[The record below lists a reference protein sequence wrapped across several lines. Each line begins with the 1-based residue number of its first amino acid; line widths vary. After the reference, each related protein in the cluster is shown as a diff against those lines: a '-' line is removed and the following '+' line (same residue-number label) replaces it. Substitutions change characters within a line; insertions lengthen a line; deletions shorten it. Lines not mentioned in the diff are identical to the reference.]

1 MMALTVLQTA
11 SYTRA
16 KKAADKPSG
25 LVAPLQTDRSPP
37 ASPVFS
43 LTKEHMMAI
52 DCFIKFD
59 GVEGESSNKDHK
71 AEVDVLSWSW
81 DLASAGQV
89 SGTSTGKGKTVAGP
103 LSFVHLYDKASPL
116 LAKQCAAGKL
126 FKTVVLTSRK
136 VGEGQKDF
144 LQVSLKDVQVTS
156 VQPSGAGGDISETVT
171 LTYRDIEFAYKPQDG
186 KGGLGADVKFGWDV
200 ASAQVR

>member
-1 MMALTVLQTA
+1 
-11 SYTRA
+11 
-16 KKAADKPSG
+16 
-25 LVAPLQTDRSPP
+25 
-37 ASPVFS
+37 
-43 LTKEHMMAI
+43 MAI

-71 AEVDVLSWSW
+71 GAVDVLSWSW
-81 DLASAGQV
+81 GIATAGQV
-89 SGTSTGKGKTVAGP
+89 GGTSTGKGKTVAEP

-116 LAKQCAAGKL
+116 LAKHCAAGKL

-136 VGEGQKDF
+136 AGEGQKDF
-144 LQVSLKDVQVTS
+144 LQVSLKEVHVTS
-156 VQPSGAGGDISETVT
+156 VQPSCADGGEIIEAVT

-186 KGGLGADVKFGWDV
+186 KGGLGGDVKFGWDV

>member
-1 MMALTVLQTA
+1 
-11 SYTRA
+11 
-16 KKAADKPSG
+16 
-25 LVAPLQTDRSPP
+25 
-37 ASPVFS
+37 
-43 LTKEHMMAI
+43 MAI

-71 AEVDVLSWSW
+71 GEVEVLSWRW
-81 DLASAGQV
+81 DAASTGQV
-89 SGTSTGKGKTVAGP
+89 GGTSTGKGKTVAGP

-136 VGEGQKDF
+136 AGEGQKDF
-144 LQVSLKDVQVTS
+144 LQVSLKEVQVAS
-156 VQPSGAGGDISETVT
+156 VQPSGADGGEIIETVT
-171 LTYRDIEFAYKPQDG
+171 LIYRDIEFAYKPQDG
-186 KGGLGADVKFGWDV
+186 KGGLGAEVKFGWDV

>member
-1 MMALTVLQTA
+1 
-11 SYTRA
+11 
-16 KKAADKPSG
+16 
-25 LVAPLQTDRSPP
+25 
-37 ASPVFS
+37 
-43 LTKEHMMAI
+43 MAI

-71 AEVDVLSWSW
+71 GEVEVLSWCW
-81 DLASAGQV
+81 DAASTGQV
-89 SGTSTGKGKTVAGP
+89 GGTSTGKGKTVAGP

-116 LAKQCAAGKL
+116 LAKHCATGKL

-136 VGEGQKDF
+136 AGEGQKDF
-144 LQVSLKDVQVTS
+144 LQVSLKEVQVTS
-156 VQPSGAGGDISETVT
+156 VQPAGADADITEAVT

-186 KGGLGADVKFGWDV
+186 KGGLGAEVKFGWDV